1 MPRLARGVFISENAM
16 PINGYSVGRD
26 WTLVIQTAN
35 GPLQLNKITSFK
47 KKQDVTDVRVK
58 RIDGITDHVRFPD
71 GWSGSFDIER
81 QDAAVDNY
89 FAQLEANY
97 YAGINEQA
105 CQIYETIQEANGA
118 VSQFRLDGVLLT
130 LADAGNVAGDAT
142 IKQSLNFVASRRI
155 KVS

>member
-1 MPRLARGVFISENAM
+1 M

-26 WTLVIQTAN
+26 YTLVLQTPS

-71 GWSGSFDIER
+71 GWSGSFDVER
-81 QDAAVDNY
+81 QDASVDNY
-89 FAQLEANY
+89 FAGVESGY
-97 YAGINEQA
+97 YSGINEQP

-118 VSQFRLDGVLLT
+118 VSQFRMDGVLLT
-130 LADAGNVAGDAT
+130 LADGGNVAGDST
-142 IKQSLNFVASRRI
+142 VKQSLSYVASRRI
-155 KVS
+155 KVA